1 MDVNAAKDKA
11 AGLLKKLGA
20 YKYVLAVIGLGA
32 LLLLW
37 PGGGKEA
44 EKTDPAGG
52 EENFSV
58 EALEAQLEDILS
70 RIDGAGEVSVMLTV
84 RTGMERILA
93 EDGTIRPDEQTRETV
108 VISTGSGKQEVV
120 LLAQRYPT
128 FQGALVVCSGGDNAE
143 VRLLI
148 TQAVSALTGLNSGHI
163 SVQKACTN

>member
-1 MDVNAAKDKA
+1 MDMNAAKGKA
-11 AGLLKKLGA
+11 AGLFKRLGA
-20 YKYVLAVIGLGA
+20 YKYVLAVIGLGV

-37 PGGGKEA
+37 PSSEQPVQQADPGG
-44 EKTDPAGG
+44 P
-52 EENFSV
+52 EEDFSV
-58 EALEAQLEDILS
+58 EALETQLAEILG

-128 FQGALVVCSGGDNAE
+128 FQGALVVCSGGDDPE
-143 VRLLI
+143 VKLLI